1 MKHWER
7 TTKMQG
13 IKGIGIALILMFMA
27 NPAFSSQDPS
37 VLLEK
42 AIYTEETLG
51 KLNDAIAIYK
61 EIIGNTETTRTV
73 AAQAIYRLGI
83 CYRKAGNETDA
94 LSTFSNLANL
104 YPEQKDLIAKSL
116 YLTLKAAPWVDG
128 EVMRLTYNGS
138 GVFGTYISESGQ
150 EAGKPVWN
158 LRYLFGGGQ
167 SPSHYSGT
175 EADDVT
181 MLPLKSWVRSN
192 QTSLEARYGSD
203 SIEVINLKD
212 SSQPSR
218 QIRMEGATYDAWQIV
233 PLLRRLPL
241 KEGFQATV
249 PLLEASTAT
258 SANVRFS
265 VTGRETIT
273 VPAGTFDCYK
283 VVMASDDSLPTD
295 QKFWISADSHAYLAK
310 ARLNRNDEFVLH
322 SVEVVGK
329 NQPAIIEIP
338 GTGLVFSVP
347 HQWYLSTVSG
357 LSTYGNI
364 AFLGVAAPE
373 VDSDLG
379 VTVFKVDSQLAAQ
392 IAQPTESKIVHKVV
406 VNGIE
411 QSYEISYES
420 REKVSFAGL
429 TGERYITKTLNAK
442 TGEEIIACVYKLASE
457 AKSYSFSF
465 RTAKDNLDKM
475 RPVFESIMTSLKA
488 K

>member
-1 MKHWER
+1 
-7 TTKMQG
+7 MQG
-13 IKGIGIALILMFMA
+13 IKGIGIALILA
-27 NPAFSSQDPS
+27 LLASPAFSAQDPA

-42 AIYTEETLG
+42 AIYAEETLG
-51 KLNDAIAIYK
+51 KLNDAIALYK
-61 EIIGNTETTRTV
+61 QIISDAEATRV
-73 AAQAIYRLGI
+73 QAAQALYRLGM
-83 CYRKAGNETDA
+83 CYRKQGSETDA
-94 LSTFSNLANL
+94 LSTFSNLAKL
-104 YPEQKDLIAKSL
+104 YPEQKELIAKSL
-116 YLTLKAAPWVDG
+116 YLHLKPAPWADG
-128 EVMRLTYNGS
+128 EVMRLAYNGS

-192 QTSLEARYGSD
+192 QTSLEAKYGAD
-203 SIEVINLKD
+203 SVEVVNLKD
-212 SSQPSR
+212 SSQPPR
-218 QIRMEGATYDAWQIV
+218 QIRLEGAAYDAWQIV
-233 PLLRRLPL
+233 PILRRLPL
-241 KEGFQATV
+241 NEGFQATV

-283 VVMASDDSLPTD
+283 VVMVSDDSLPTD
-295 QKFWISADSHAYLAK
+295 QRFWISTDSHAYLAK
-310 ARLNRNDEFVLH
+310 AHLNRTDEFVLH
-322 SVEVVGK
+322 SIEVVEK
-329 NQPAIIEIP
+329 NRPAMIEIP
-338 GTGLVFSVP
+338 GTALAFSVP

-357 LSTYGNI
+357 FPTYDAGV
-364 AFLGVAAPE
+364 FLGIAAPE

-379 VTVFKVDSQLAAQ
+379 VTVFKIDSTLAAQ
-392 IAQPTESKIVHKVV
+392 IAQPTESKLVHKVV

-420 REKVSFAGL
+420 QEKVSFAGL
-429 TGERYITKTLNAK
+429 TGKRYISKTLNAK
-442 TGEEIIACVYKLASE
+442 TGEEIVACVYRLASE
-457 AKSYSFSF
+457 TKSYSFSF